1 MRREYSDSGRG
12 DSRLG
17 SGVGGGLGALGSNY
31 PDSQQIFVGN
41 LPHTVSESDLESLFG
56 EYGKVTSLRHS
67 FDQFDHEGCSKNLII
82 VPLSSPK

>member
-12 DSRLG
+12 GDSRLG
-17 SGVGGGLGALGSNY
+17 VGGGGGLGAMGSNY

-56 EYGKVTSLRHS
+56 EYGKVTSFGDS
-67 FDQFDHEGCSKNLII
+67 FNQLHHLIS
-82 VPLSSPK
+82 LWKEAYKA

>member
-12 DSRLG
+12 GDSRLG
-17 SGVGGGLGALGSNY
+17 GGGVGGGLGAMGSNY

-56 EYGKVTSLRHS
+56 EYGKVTSFGDLTNHLVS
-67 FDQFDHEGCSKNLII
+67 ILKGCLF
-82 VPLSSPK
+82 